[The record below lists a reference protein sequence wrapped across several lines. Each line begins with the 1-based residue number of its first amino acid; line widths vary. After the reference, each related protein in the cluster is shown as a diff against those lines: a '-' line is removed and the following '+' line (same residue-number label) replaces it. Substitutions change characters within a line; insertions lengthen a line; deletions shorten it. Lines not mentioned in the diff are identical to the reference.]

1 MSFNSF
7 LAAERISA
15 TLRLLRVLGKIGKI
29 IKRKTRGIWESKNQN
44 GVAAPGKKST
54 LREGWN
60 VWRPLKRKRKN
71 KKNNSEMIDI
81 YIRLVFTIP
90 RERDTCVIISVHVWM
105 MMKFTFNLS
114 DFFTFGYPKNVV
126 VVAVVCVF
134 FFFFPDFN
142 CRALVEKKWTNER
155 TNETTKVKKNAS
167 SAKPTER
174 ENPFASCLRTCCAPF
189 WWWWGNAIHGP
200 FYTTEGDVTFSPPS
214 LKRKNFVWFFG
225 RNREC
230 FIL

>member
-1 MSFNSF
+1 M
-7 LAAERISA
+7 
-15 TLRLLRVLGKIGKI
+15 
-29 IKRKTRGIWESKNQN
+29 
-44 GVAAPGKKST
+44 
-54 LREGWN
+54 
-60 VWRPLKRKRKN
+60 
-71 KKNNSEMIDI
+71 
-81 YIRLVFTIP
+81 
-90 RERDTCVIISVHVWM
+90 
-105 MMKFTFNLS
+105 
-114 DFFTFGYPKNVV
+114 
-126 VVAVVCVF
+126 
-134 FFFFPDFN
+134 
-142 CRALVEKKWTNER
+142 NER

-230 FIL
+230 FIQILYLLFSTSYKSATTGGAIPTFVIFLKIQKVNLQFIVVHFISQKSVT